1 MSGEILDN
9 LPPLRDIIA
18 EHDLA
23 AKKKLGQN
31 FLLDLN
37 LTSRI
42 ARTAGDLT
50 NTTVIEVGP
59 GPGGLTRAIL
69 AAGAKKLIA
78 VERDERCINAL
89 NSYLA
94 PAYPGKLEIVSG
106 DALEQDFQAL
116 APAPRRIM
124 SNLPYNI
131 ATPLLIGWLK
141 NIREDTNA
149 YDGLT
154 LMFQKEVA
162 DRIAAKPR
170 TKAYGRL
177 SIMSQWLCH
186 VRPEFNIDKRAFTPP
201 PKIQSTVVSFTPRT
215 EPLAP
220 VSWKAMETVTATAFG
235 QRRKMLRQSLKSL
248 GLNPED
254 VGIKETVRAEE
265 LSVEE
270 FGALARLLEAKL
282 ESA

>member
-1 MSGEILDN
+1 MAGEHIDK

-18 EHDLA
+18 EYDLS
-23 AKKKLGQN
+23 AKKQLGQN

-42 ARTAGDLT
+42 ARTAGDVS
-50 NTTVIEVGP
+50 NTTVIEIGP

-69 AAGAKKLIA
+69 AAGVKKLIA
-78 VERDERCINAL
+78 VERDDRCINAL
-89 NSYLA
+89 TAYLA
-94 PAYPGKLEIVSG
+94 PAYPDHFEIIAG
-106 DALEQDFQAL
+106 DALEQDYLSL

-141 NIREDTNA
+141 IARADPGAFT
-149 YDGLT
+149 GFT

-162 DRIAAKPR
+162 DRITAKPR

-177 SIMSQWLCH
+177 SIMCQWLCE
-186 VRPEFNIDKRAFTPP
+186 VRPEFNIDARAFTPP
-201 PKIQSTVVSFTPRT
+201 PKIQSTVVTLTTRK

-220 VSWKAMETVTATAFG
+220 ATWDAMEKVTASAFG
-235 QRRKMLRQSLKSL
+235 QRRKMLRQSLKAL
-248 GLNPED
+248 NLNPQD
-254 VGIKETVRAEE
+254 VGIKETARAEE
-265 LSVEE
+265 LNVED
-270 FGALARLLEAKL
+270 FAALARLLEGQ
-282 ESA
+282 

>member
-1 MSGEILDN
+1 MSGEFIDN

-18 EHDLA
+18 EHGLA
-23 AKKKLGQN
+23 AKKQLGQN

-42 ARTAGDLT
+42 ARTAGDLSD
-50 NTTVIEVGP
+50 TTVIEVGP

-78 VERDERCINAL
+78 VERDTRCIDAL
-89 NSYLA
+89 NAYLS
-94 PAYPGKLEIVSG
+94 PTYPDRFKIVSG
-106 DALEQDFQAL
+106 DALKQDFEAL

-141 NIREDTNA
+141 NAQAFE
-149 YDGLT
+149 GFT

-162 DRIAAKPR
+162 DRITAQPR

-177 SIMSQWLCH
+177 SIMCQWLCD
-186 VRPEFNIDKRAFTPP
+186 VRPEFNIDARAFTPP
-201 PKIQSTVVSFTPRT
+201 PKIQSTVVTLIPR
-215 EPLAP
+215 PQPVAP
-220 VSWKAMETVTATAFG
+220 ASWHAMEKVTATAFG
-235 QRRKMLRQSLKSL
+235 QRRKMLRQSLKPL
-248 GLNPED
+248 GLRPED
-254 VGIKETVRAEE
+254 AGILETARAEE
-265 LSVEE
+265 LGVED
-270 FGALARLLEAKL
+270 FAALARLFEAQ
-282 ESA
+282 

>member
-1 MSGEILDN
+1 MAGELDN

-18 EHDLA
+18 EHGLA
-23 AKKKLGQN
+23 AKKQLGQN

-42 ARTAGDLT
+42 ARTAGDLSE
-50 NTTVIEVGP
+50 TTVIEVGP

-78 VERDERCINAL
+78 VERDERCIDAL

-94 PAYPGKLEIVSG
+94 PSYEGRFEIVSG
-106 DALEQDFQAL
+106 DALEQDFEAL

-141 NIREDTNA
+141 NIQAFT
-149 YDGLT
+149 GLT

-162 DRIAAKPR
+162 DRIVAKPR

-177 SIMSQWLCH
+177 SIMSQWLCD
-186 VRPEFNIDKRAFTPP
+186 VRVEFNIDKRAFTPP
-201 PKIQSTVVSFTPRT
+201 PKIMSTVVSFTPRT
-215 EPLAP
+215 EPLSPAT
-220 VSWKAMETVTATAFG
+220 WDAMETVTAAAFG

-248 GLNPED
+248 GLNPEAT
-254 VGIKETVRAEE
+254 GIKETARAEE
-265 LSVEE
+265 LSVED
-270 FGALARLLEAKL
+270 FAALARQLDEQ
-282 ESA
+282 

>member
-1 MSGEILDN
+1 MAKETIDG

-23 AKKKLGQN
+23 AKKQLGQN

-42 ARTAGDLT
+42 ARTAGDLS

-69 AAGAKKLIA
+69 AAGAKKLVA
-78 VERDERCINAL
+78 VERDDRCIEAL
-89 NSYLA
+89 NTYLA
-94 PAYPGKLEIVSG
+94 PAYSDRFSVVPG
-106 DALEQDFQAL
+106 DALDQDFEEL
-116 APAPRRIM
+116 APQPRRIM

-141 NIREDTNA
+141 RIHADAQAFE
-149 YDGLT
+149 GLT
-154 LMFQKEVA
+154 LMFQSEVA
-162 DRIAAKPR
+162 DRITAKPR

-201 PKIQSTVVSFTPRT
+201 PKIQSTVVTLIPRD
-215 EPLAP
+215 EAL
-220 VSWKAMETVTATAFG
+220 VSVGWDAMEKVTAAAFG
-235 QRRKMLRQSLKSL
+235 QRRQMLRQSLKPL
-248 GLNPED
+248 GLNPGD
-254 VGIKETVRAEE
+254 ADIKETARAEE

-270 FGALARLLEAKL
+270 FAVLAGLLEAKT
-282 ESA
+282 A

>member
-1 MSGEILDN
+1 MAKETIDN

-23 AKKKLGQN
+23 AKKQLGQN

-42 ARTAGDLT
+42 ARTAGDLSD
-50 NTTVIEVGP
+50 TTVIEVGP

-69 AAGAKKLIA
+69 ASGAKNLIA
-78 VERDERCINAL
+78 VERDDRCIEAL
-89 NSYLA
+89 NTYLA
-94 PAYPGKLEIVSG
+94 PAYPDRFQVVSG
-106 DALEQDFQAL
+106 DALEQDFEAL
-116 APAPRRIM
+116 APKPRRIM

-141 NIREDTNA
+141 RIHADPSA
-149 YDGLT
+149 FAGLT
-154 LMFQKEVA
+154 LMFQSEVA
-162 DRIAAKPR
+162 DRITAKPR

-201 PKIQSTVVSFTPRT
+201 PKIQSTVVTLTPRKT
-215 EPLAP
+215 PL
-220 VSWKAMETVTATAFG
+220 VSVGWDEMEKVTAAAFG
-235 QRRKMLRQSLKSL
+235 QRRKMLRQSLKPL
-248 GLNPED
+248 GLNASMP
-254 VGIKETVRAEE
+254 TQAHLRA
-265 LSVEE
+265 
-270 FGALARLLEAKL
+270 
-282 ESA
+282 

>member
-1 MSGEILDN
+1 MAGEHIDK

-18 EHDLA
+18 EHDLS
-23 AKKKLGQN
+23 AKKQLGQN

-42 ARTAGDLT
+42 ARTAGDIS
-50 NTTVIEVGP
+50 NTTVIEIGP

-69 AAGAKKLIA
+69 AAGVKKLVAI
-78 VERDERCINAL
+78 ERDDRCIDAL
-89 NSYLA
+89 TAYLA
-94 PAYPGKLEIVSG
+94 PAYPDRFEIVAG
-106 DALEQDFQAL
+106 DALEQDYLSL

-141 NIREDTNA
+141 VARADPDAFT
-149 YDGLT
+149 GFT

-162 DRIAAKPR
+162 DRITAKPR

-177 SIMSQWLCH
+177 SIMCQWLCE
-186 VRPEFNIDKRAFTPP
+186 VRPEFNIDARAFTPP
-201 PKIQSTVVSFTPRT
+201 PKIQSTVVTLTTRK

-220 VSWKAMETVTATAFG
+220 ASWDAMEKVTASAFG
-235 QRRKMLRQSLKSL
+235 QRRKMLRQSLKAL
-248 GLNPED
+248 NLNPQD
-254 VGIKETVRAEE
+254 IGITETARAEE
-265 LSVEE
+265 LSVED
-270 FGALARLLEAKL
+270 FAALARLLEAQ
-282 ESA
+282 

>member
-1 MSGEILDN
+1 MGAEHLDN

-23 AKKKLGQN
+23 AKKQLGQN

-42 ARTAGDLT
+42 ARTAGDLSA
-50 NTTVIEVGP
+50 TTVIEVGP

-69 AAGAKKLIA
+69 AAGAKKLVA
-78 VERDERCINAL
+78 VERDDRCIAAL
-89 NSYLA
+89 NDYLA
-94 PAYPGKLEIVSG
+94 PSYPDRFEIIAG
-106 DALEQDFQAL
+106 DALEQDFETL
-116 APAPRRIM
+116 APAPRRVM

-141 NIREDTNA
+141 NIHDDPAAFE
-149 YDGLT
+149 GLT

-162 DRIAAKPR
+162 DRIVAKPR

-186 VRPEFNIDKRAFTPP
+186 VRPEFNIDPRAFTPP
-201 PKIQSTVVSFTPRT
+201 PKIMSTVVSFTPRK
-215 EPLAP
+215 EQLAP
-220 VSWKAMETVTATAFG
+220 ATWDAMEKVTAAAFG
-235 QRRKMLRQSLKSL
+235 QRRKMLRQSLKS
-248 GLNPED
+248 
-254 VGIKETVRAEE
+254 VGIDPQDAGIPETARAEE
-265 LSVEE
+265 LGVED
-270 FGALARLLEAKL
+270 FAALARLFELK
-282 ESA
+282 

>member
-1 MSGEILDN
+1 MTQEFDK
-9 LPPLRDIIA
+9 LPPLREIIA

-23 AKKKLGQN
+23 AQKKLGQN

-37 LTSRI
+37 LTARI
-42 ARTAGDLT
+42 ARTAGDLSD
-50 NTTVIEVGP
+50 TTVIEVGP

-69 AAGAKKLIA
+69 AAGAKKVVA
-78 VERDERCINAL
+78 VERDPRCIDAL
-89 NSYLA
+89 NAYLR
-94 PAYPGKLEIVSG
+94 PAYPDRLEIIDG
-106 DALEQDFQAL
+106 DALKQDFEAL

-141 NIREDTNA
+141 NIQA
-149 YDGLT
+149 YTGLT

-162 DRIAAKPR
+162 DRLAAKPR

-177 SIMSQWLCH
+177 SIMSQWLCE
-186 VRPEFNIDKRAFTPP
+186 VRPEFNIDARAFTPP
-201 PKIQSTVVSFTPRT
+201 PKVQSTVVTLTPRP

-220 VSWKAMETVTATAFG
+220 ASWHAMETVTAAAFG

-248 GLNPED
+248 GINPKD
-254 VGIKETVRAEE
+254 VGLVETARAEE
-265 LSVEE
+265 LSVED
-270 FGALARLLEAKL
+270 FAKLARLWEGR
-282 ESA
+282 

>member
-1 MSGEILDN
+1 MAGEHIDD
-9 LPPLRDIIA
+9 LPPLRDIIS
-18 EHDLA
+18 EHGLA
-23 AKKKLGQN
+23 AKKQLGQN

-42 ARTAGDLT
+42 ARTAGDLSD
-50 NTTVIEVGP
+50 TTVIEIGP

-78 VERDERCINAL
+78 VERDDRCIDAL
-89 NSYLA
+89 NAYLA
-94 PAYPGKLEIVSG
+94 PAYPNRFEIIAG
-106 DALEQDFQAL
+106 DALEQDYEAL
-116 APAPRRIM
+116 AQGPKRIM

-141 NIREDTNA
+141 NASAFT
-149 YDGLT
+149 GFT

-162 DRIAAKPR
+162 DRITAKPR

-177 SIMSQWLCH
+177 SIMCQWLCE
-186 VRPEFNIDKRAFTPP
+186 VRPEFNIDARAFTPP
-201 PKIQSTVVSFTPRT
+201 PKIQSTVVTLIPRP

-220 VSWKAMETVTATAFG
+220 ASWNAMEKVTATAFG

-248 GLNPED
+248 KLNPQD
-254 VGIKETVRAEE
+254 VGIKETARAEE
-265 LSVEE
+265 LGVED
-270 FGALARLLEAKL
+270 FAALARLLEAQ
-282 ESA
+282 